1 MYSIID
7 DKEASRKFQENLF
20 KEIHYISF
28 HDRDIITEFV

>member
-28 HDRDIITEFV
+28 HADIITEFV